1 MLTIE
6 RFEKLKGRTFVFLNE
21 CDWTIT
27 EAGEYISPVRHDCLY
42 IMKLKSYTKSKEVRF
57 SIYRSI
63 NIKDKGYRLY
73 NSINGDYL
81 VLKLE
86 SFKDM
91 RTFTDILKNE
101 LATLKHLLWV

>member
-6 RFEKLKGRTFVFLNE
+6 RFNRLVGRTFVFPNV
-21 CDWTIT
+21 CGWTIT

-42 IMKLKSYTKSKEVRF
+42 IMKLKSHTNKKEVRF

-73 NSINGDYL
+73 NSINGSYI

-91 RTFTDILKNE
+91 RTFTGILTKELEDINQF
-101 LATLKHLLWV
+101 T

>member
-6 RFEKLKGRTFVFLNE
+6 RFNILVGRTFVFLNE

-27 EAGEYISPVRHDCLY
+27 EAGEYISPVRYDCLY

-91 RTFTDILKNE
+91 RTFTGILKKE
-101 LATLKHLLWV
+101 LEDINKFI

>member
-6 RFEKLKGRTFVFLNE
+6 RFEKLKGRTFVFLNV
-21 CDWTIT
+21 CGWTIT

-42 IMKLKSYTKSKEVRF
+42 IMKLKSHTNKKEVRF

-73 NSINGDYL
+73 NSINGSYI

-91 RTFTDILKNE
+91 RTFTGILTKELEDINQFI
-101 LATLKHLLWV
+101 

>member
-21 CDWTIT
+21 CDWTIIH
-27 EAGEYISPVRHDCLY
+27 ASEYISPVRHDCLY

-91 RTFTDILKNE
+91 RTFTGILKKE
-101 LATLKHLLWV
+101 LEDINKFI

>member
-1 MLTIE
+1 MLTIKN
-6 RFEKLKGRTFVFLNE
+6 FDVLKGRTFVFLNE

-91 RTFTDILKNE
+91 RTFTGILKKE
-101 LATLKHLLWV
+101 LEDINKFI

>member
-1 MLTIE
+1 MLTIKN
-6 RFEKLKGRTFVFLNE
+6 FDVLKGRTFVFLNE

-86 SFKDM
+86 SFKDI
-91 RTFTDILKNE
+91 RTFTGILKKE
-101 LATLKHLLWV
+101 LETFNQAI

>member
-1 MLTIE
+1 MDMFQFIWGFLIGIGVGFILGLLIAKRVVKDTI
-6 RFEKLKGRTFVFLNE
+6 RKV
-21 CDWTIT
+21 
-27 EAGEYISPVRHDCLY
+27 
-42 IMKLKSYTKSKEVRF
+42 

-73 NSINGDYL
+73 NSINGSYI

-91 RTFTDILKNE
+91 RTFTGILTKELEDINQFI
-101 LATLKHLLWV
+101 

>member
-6 RFEKLKGRTFVFLNE
+6 RFNRLVGRTFVFPNV
-21 CDWTIT
+21 CGWTIT

-42 IMKLKSYTKSKEVRF
+42 IMKLKSHTNKKEVRF

-73 NSINGDYL
+73 NSINGSYI

-91 RTFTDILKNE
+91 RTFTGILTKELEDINQFI
-101 LATLKHLLWV
+101 

>member
-21 CDWTIT
+21 CDWAIT

-91 RTFTDILKNE
+91 RTFTGILKKE
-101 LATLKHLLWV
+101 LEDINKFI

>member
-1 MLTIE
+1 MLTIKN
-6 RFEKLKGRTFVFLNE
+6 FDVLKGRSFVFLNE

-42 IMKLKSYTKSKEVRF
+42 IIKLKSYTKSKEVRF

-91 RTFTDILKNE
+91 RTFTGILKKE
-101 LATLKHLLWV
+101 LEDINKFI

>member
-21 CDWTIT
+21 PAHWAIT

-42 IMKLKSYTKSKEVRF
+42 VMKLKSYTKSKEVRF

-91 RTFTDILKNE
+91 RTFTGILKKE
-101 LATLKHLLWV
+101 LEDINKFI

>member
-6 RFEKLKGRTFVFLNE
+6 RFEKLKGRTFVFMNE
-21 CDWTIT
+21 CDWTIIH
-27 EAGEYISPVRHDCLY
+27 AGEYISPVRHDCMYVL
-42 IMKLKSYTKSKEVRF
+42 KLKSYTNKKEVRF

-73 NSINGDYL
+73 NSINGDYI

-91 RTFTDILKNE
+91 RKFTDVLKTQLETFNQ
-101 LATLKHLLWV
+101 AI

>member
-1 MLTIE
+1 MLTIKN
-6 RFEKLKGRTFVFLNE
+6 FDVLKGRTFVFLNE

-42 IMKLKSYTKSKEVRF
+42 VMKLKSYTKSKEVRF

-91 RTFTDILKNE
+91 RTFTGILKKE
-101 LATLKHLLWV
+101 LEDINKFI

>member
-6 RFEKLKGRTFVFLNE
+6 RFNRLVGRTFVFPNV
-21 CDWTIT
+21 CGWTIT

-42 IMKLKSYTKSKEVRF
+42 IMKLKSHTNKKEVRF

-73 NSINGDYL
+73 NSINGSYI

-91 RTFTDILKNE
+91 RTFTGILRKELEDINQFI
-101 LATLKHLLWV
+101 